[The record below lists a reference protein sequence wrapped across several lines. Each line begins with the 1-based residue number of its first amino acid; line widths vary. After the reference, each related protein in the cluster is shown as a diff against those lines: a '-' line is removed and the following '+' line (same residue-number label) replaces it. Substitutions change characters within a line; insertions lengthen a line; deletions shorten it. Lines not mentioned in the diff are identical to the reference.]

1 MTMNEKKRAY
11 KATRFGYSDAL
22 LELAETHPEIVVM
35 DADLSKST
43 TTKRFAD
50 VYPERFFNAG
60 IAEQNMLG
68 MAAGL
73 SLVGK
78 IPFVSTYGVF
88 VAGRA
93 YDQIRTTICYSK
105 LNVKI
110 GGAHGGISVGPDGA
124 THQALEEIA
133 MMRTLPEMK
142 LLVPCDYH
150 ETKKATL
157 CAFEVPGPVYIRF
170 GREPV
175 PIITEP
181 DTPFVFGKGSTMK
194 KGNDVTIIAC
204 GTMVCEA
211 LDASDILEKEGIQAR
226 VINISTIKP
235 LDHEIILQAA
245 RETGA
250 IVTAEEH
257 QLMGGFGSAV
267 AEIVVMNHPVPMEMV
282 GIEDTFGE
290 SGTPEELMKAY
301 HLSSDDILLKVRKVL
316 QRK

>member
-1 MTMNEKKRAY
+1 MNEKKRAY

-181 DTPFVFGKGSTMK
+181 DTPFVFGKGSIMK

-257 QLMGGFGSAV
+257 QLMGGFGSAI

>member
-1 MTMNEKKRAY
+1 MNETKREM

-22 LELAETHPEIVVM
+22 LELAKLHPEIVVL

-50 VYPERFFNAG
+50 VYPDKFYNAG

-73 SLVGK
+73 SLAGK

-88 VAGRA
+88 VSGRA

-142 LLVPCDYH
+142 LIVPCDYY
-150 ETKKATL
+150 ETMKATL
-157 CAFEVPGPVYIRF
+157 AAFSIPGPVYIRF

-175 PIITEP
+175 PIITEV
-181 DTPFVFGKGSTMK
+181 DTPFIFGKGK
-194 KGNDVTIIAC
+194 ELNEGNDLAIIAC

-211 LDASDILEKEGIQAR
+211 LDAAEMLKQEGISAR
-226 VINISTIKP
+226 VINVATVKPIDQDIIIK
-235 LDHEIILQAA
+235 AA
-245 RETGA
+245 KETGA

-267 AEIVVMNHPVPMEMV
+267 AEVIVLNHPVPIEMV

-290 SGTPEELMKAY
+290 SGTPEELMTKY
-301 HLSSDDILLKVRKVL
+301 HLTSTDIYEKAKKVL
-316 QRK
+316 LRK